1 MDYAQVNDVLSRAN
15 MEFERRELEDLQGYE
30 LEADMVEAPADDIEE
45 AEVPTPAPVS
55 EMYVG
60 TGGTEPPHF
69 NPPGD
74 PLRGSDAG
82 VDNLASDVEGFLGF
96 IADCASSIAAQL
108 QVSEDE
114 ALKAVYDTAD
124 ELADKGEMPPLPD
137 LEEAS
142 PEEISGW
149 TGKAKTCDLMA
160 RAVEAIKAA
169 RGQSPLHGPGGQ

>member
-30 LEADMVEAPADDIEE
+30 MEGLQLMVA
-45 AEVPTPAPVS
+45 PTPEPVE

-60 TGGTEPPHF
+60 TGGTEPPYF

-96 IADCASSIAAQL
+96 IADCAASIGSQME
-108 QVSEDE
+108 VSDDD
-114 ALKAVYDTAD
+114 ALKAFYDAAD
-124 ELADKGEMPPLPD
+124 ELADNGELPPVPNLD
-137 LEEAS
+137 EAS
-142 PEEISGW
+142 SEEISGW
-149 TGKAKTCDLMA
+149 VGKAKTGDLMA
-160 RAVEAIKAA
+160 RAIERVKAA
-169 RGQSPLHGPGGQ
+169 KGMSPLHGTGQ